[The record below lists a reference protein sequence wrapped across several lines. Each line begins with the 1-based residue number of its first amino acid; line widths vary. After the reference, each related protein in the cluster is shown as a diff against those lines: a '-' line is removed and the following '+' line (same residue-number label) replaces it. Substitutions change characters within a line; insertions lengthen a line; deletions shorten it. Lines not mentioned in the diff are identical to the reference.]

1 MRTQF
6 AHTYAMQRTALARGS
21 TQVSGW
27 CWRRVEI
34 GGRSS
39 LTTLENEAKIE
50 AFAEALS
57 EEKSWKT
64 YA

>member
-6 AHTYAMQRTALARGS
+6 AHTYAMQRTASARGS

-39 LTTLENEAKIE
+39 L
-50 AFAEALS
+50 
-57 EEKSWKT
+57 
-64 YA
+64 